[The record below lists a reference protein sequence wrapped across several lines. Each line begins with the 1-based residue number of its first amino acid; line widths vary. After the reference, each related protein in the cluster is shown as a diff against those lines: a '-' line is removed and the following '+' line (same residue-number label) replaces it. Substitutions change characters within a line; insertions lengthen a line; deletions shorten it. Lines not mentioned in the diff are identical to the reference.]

1 MSFFKRSSRGP
12 GFDPTFRFATSWIL
26 PPAVLFLVRA
36 ALSLYAFTTLFFI
49 LAWRSLRGDDGGKVE
64 VRHSFS
70 YFTVLTYWGLAFYY
84 AFAAMHTLSYWRNGT
99 PFLARWPRA
108 LKEAHGVYYSTI
120 VIYPFIVTGRHL
132 RPLIFLSSPLNST
145 TAVFWA
151 LLAPKEG
158 FPSIFETWTNTSQ
171 HAMNS
176 AYALF
181 EIIFPRTEPLPF
193 WHLIP
198 VVILLAMYLG
208 LAYLTYYTEGFY
220 VYSFLNLQ
228 KNSGGIVAAYIVGIL
243 VAAIVVFLIVKY
255 VIMLRVWV
263 TEKKMGKMGKLSTR
277 DVRRRHI
284 DEEGEAHYPLHSVT
298 VK

>member
-1 MSFFKRSSRGP
+1 MPFFKRSSREP

-26 PPAVLFLVRA
+26 PPAVLFFIRA

-49 LAWRSLRGDDGGKVE
+49 LAWRSVTGGDGGKTE
-64 VRHSFS
+64 ARHSFS

-84 AFAAMHTLSYWRNGT
+84 AFAAAHTLSYWRTGT
-99 PFLARWPRA
+99 PLLARWPRA
-108 LKEAHGVYYSTI
+108 LKEAHSVYYSTI
-120 VIYPFIVTGRHL
+120 VIYPFIVT
-132 RPLIFLSSPLNST
+132 
-145 TAVFWA
+145 AVFWA
-151 LLAPKEG
+151 LLAPEDG

-171 HAMNS
+171 HAMNA

-208 LAYLTYYTEGFY
+208 LAYVTYYTQGFY
-220 VYSFLNLQ
+220 VYSFLDLQ
-228 KNSGGIVAAYIVGIL
+228 KNSRGIVAAYIVGIL
-243 VAAIVVFLIVKY
+243 VAAIIVFLIVKY

-263 TEKKMGKMGKLSTR
+263 TEKKMGKMGKRSAR
-277 DVRRRHI
+277 DVKRRHV
-284 DEEGEAHYPLHSVT
+284 DEEGGTHYPLHSVNF
-298 VK
+298 K